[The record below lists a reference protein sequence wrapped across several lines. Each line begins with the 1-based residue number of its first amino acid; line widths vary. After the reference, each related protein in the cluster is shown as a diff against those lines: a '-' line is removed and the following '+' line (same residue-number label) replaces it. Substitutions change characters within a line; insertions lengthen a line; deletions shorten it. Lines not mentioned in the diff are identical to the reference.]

1 MKKLFNVFLSNVIQ
15 DDPGVIVGPITW
27 FFGIIFN
34 IIFNFVYSLTEAQ
47 ALGISIV
54 LLTIVVRVLIMP
66 LAAKSQKSMMA
77 MQKLTPE
84 IEKIKAKYGE
94 IPKEDKEKQML
105 MNAEIQKV
113 YSENNINPLAGCLPL
128 LIQMPV
134 FVALNYLMNN
144 TYRYIGVIGDIY
156 TDMATK
162 IMSVPGYETVLNEIS
177 SPMLTKKLAENF
189 DVTSIDNVLKIVN
202 KMSVESWTALT
213 DAFPTLV
220 QPVTEF
226 FTQKGSIEYFFG
238 LNLTEVSGTSW
249 PGILIPILAGFTT
262 FLTSYVS
269 MKQNTSSSTNAQ
281 MKTQQNM
288 MMVMMPLMMG
298 FMTINLTAGVG
309 VYWITSSIFG
319 LFQQLILG
327 RNLRKND

>member
-1 MKKLFNVFLSNVIQ
+1 MKQLFNVFLSNIIQ
-15 DDPGVIVGPITW
+15 KDPGVIVGPITW

-54 LLTIVVRVLIMP
+54 LLTIIVRIIIMP
-66 LAAKSQKSMMA
+66 LAVKSQKSMMA

-84 IEKIKAKYGE
+84 IEKIKAKYGD
-94 IPKEDKEKQML
+94 IPKDDKEKQML
-105 MNAEIQKV
+105 MNAEVQKV
-113 YSENNINPLAGCLPL
+113 YSDNNINPLAGCLPL

-144 TYRYIGVIGDIY
+144 TYRYIGVIGDLY

-162 IMSVPGYETVLNEIS
+162 IMSVPGYETVLTEIS

-189 DVTSIDNVLKIVN
+189 DITNIDNVLKVVN

-213 DAFPTLV
+213 DAFPTLA
-220 QPVTEF
+220 QPVSEF
-226 FTQKGSIEYFFG
+226 FVQKGSIEYFFG

-249 PGILIPILAGFTT
+249 PGILIPILAGLTT
-262 FLTSYVS
+262 FLSSYIS
-269 MKQNTSSSTNAQ
+269 MQQSTASSNPQ

-288 MMVMMPLMMG
+288 MMIMMPVMMG

-309 VYWITSSIFG
+309 VYWITSSIFQI
-319 LFQQLILG
+319 FQQLILN
-327 RNLRKND
+327 RNLRKEN